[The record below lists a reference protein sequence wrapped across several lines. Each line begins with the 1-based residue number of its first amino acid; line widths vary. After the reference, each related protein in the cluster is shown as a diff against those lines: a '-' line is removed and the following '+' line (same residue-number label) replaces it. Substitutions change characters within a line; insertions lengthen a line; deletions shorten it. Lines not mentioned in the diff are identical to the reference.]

1 MQKHGMR
8 WAGTAGIL
16 ILLALGSVAVAR
28 AQMPQRTPTPNDT
41 LKSPEVLP
49 DNRVVFRIYAPK
61 ATEIT
66 LSGDFLPPGPNPKLE
81 PSSSK
86 DEQGVWSLTVGP
98 LAPDFYSYS
107 FTVDGVR
114 TLDPKNAMVKQGI
127 SSLDNMFEL
136 PGAEAAFEA
145 LQPVPHGDI
154 RTVWFP
160 SAVLETQRS
169 MRVYTPPG
177 YDGGKARYPVLYLLH
192 GGGDDDS
199 GWPTIGRAGFI
210 LDNLLAQKKIKP
222 MIVVMP
228 NGSLPRPPAAPGA
241 TPGPGPFVERFSDH
255 LMKDII
261 PYVEKN
267 FRVEA
272 KREQRAIAGLS
283 MGGMQT
289 LGAVMAYPDQFAYA
303 GVFSSGIASFR
314 PNTNAVEE
322 FEQRYQKTLSDQES
336 FNKNVKLFWFSI
348 GAKDFLHKAN
358 EDAMDVMK
366 RHGIH
371 FVSNESEGGHTWIN
385 WRHYLNQF
393 APMLF

>member
-1 MQKHGMR
+1 MQQHGVR
-8 WAGTAGIL
+8 WAGTAGVVF
-16 ILLALGSVAVAR
+16 LLALSSVPGAI

-66 LSGDFLPPGPNPKLE
+66 LSGDFLPAGPGQKLD
-81 PSSSK
+81 K
-86 DEQGVWSLTVGP
+86 DEQGVWSITVGP

-127 SSLDNMFEL
+127 SSLDNMFDL

-145 LQPVPHGDI
+145 LQPLPHGVI

-160 SAVLETQRS
+160 SEVLATQRS

-177 YDGGKARYPVLYLLH
+177 YDGGKARYPVFYLLH

-210 LDNLLAQKKIKP
+210 LDNLLAQNKIKP

-241 TPGPGPFVERFSDH
+241 TPGPGPFVDRFAEH

-272 KREQRAIAGLS
+272 KRERRAIAGLS

-289 LGAVMAYPDQFAYA
+289 LGVVMTYPDQFAYA
-303 GVFSSGIASFR
+303 GVFSAGIASFR

-322 FEQRYQKTLSDQES
+322 FEQRYQKTLSDQKS

-366 RHGIH
+366 RHGIR

-385 WRHYLNQF
+385 WRHYLSQF

>member
-1 MQKHGMR
+1 MPKYGLCC
-8 WAGTAGIL
+8 AGTAGV
-16 ILLALGSVAVAR
+16 LLLLTLSSAPGAK
-28 AQMPQRTPTPNDT
+28 AQMPQRAPTPNDT

-49 DNRVVFRIYAPK
+49 DSRVVFRIYAPK

-66 LSGDFLPPGPNPKLE
+66 IGGDFLPAGPNPKLE
-81 PSSSK
+81 K
-86 DEQGVWSLTVGP
+86 DEQGVWSFTAGP

-107 FTVDGVR
+107 LTVDGVH
-114 TLDPKNAMVKQGI
+114 TLDPKNASVKQGI
-127 SSLDNMFEL
+127 NSLDNMFEV
-136 PGAEAAFEA
+136 PGADAAFEA
-145 LQPVPHGDI
+145 LQAVPHGDI

-177 YDGGKARYPVLYLLH
+177 YDSGKARYPVLYLLH

-210 LDNLLAQKKIKP
+210 LDNLLAQNKIKP

-241 TPGPGPFVERFSDH
+241 APAPGPFVDRFSDH

-267 FRVEA
+267 FRVA
-272 KREQRAIAGLS
+272 AGREQRAIAGLS

-289 LGAVMAYPDQFAYA
+289 LAVVMAHPDQFAYV

-314 PNTNAVEE
+314 QNTNAVEE
-322 FEQRYQKTLSDQES
+322 FEQRYQKTLDDKES
-336 FNKNVKLFWFSI
+336 FNKGVKLFWFSI

-358 EDAMDVMK
+358 DDAMDVMK
-366 RHGIH
+366 RHGIR
-371 FVSNESEGGHTWIN
+371 FTSNESEGGHTWIN

>member
-1 MQKHGMR
+1 MKR
-8 WAGTAGIL
+8 RIL
-16 ILLALGSVAVAR
+16 YAQCAFAASLLAFSALPRAA

-49 DNRVVFRIYAPK
+49 DNRVAFRIYAPK

-66 LSGDFLPPGPNPKLE
+66 ISGDFLPAGPGPKLE
-81 PSSSK
+81 K
-86 DEQGVWSLTVGP
+86 DEQGVWSYTAGP

-127 SSLDNMFEL
+127 NSLDNMFEL

-145 LQPVPHGDI
+145 NQQVPHGDI
-154 RTVWFP
+154 RTVWF
-160 SAVLETQRS
+160 SSTVLETQRS

-177 YDGGKARYPVLYLLH
+177 YDAAKTKYPVLYLLH
-192 GGGDDDS
+192 GGGDEDS
-199 GWPTIGRAGFI
+199 GWSTIGRAGFI
-210 LDNLLAQKKIKP
+210 LDNLLAQGKIKP
-222 MIVVMP
+222 MVVVMP

-241 TPGPGPFVERFSDH
+241 QPSPGLFADRFTDH
-255 LMKDII
+255 LMKDIV
-261 PYVEKN
+261 PYVERH
-267 FRVEA
+267 FRVLA
-272 KREQRAIAGLS
+272 TPQQRAIAGLS

-289 LGAVMAYPDQFAYA
+289 LAVVMTNPDQFGYV

-314 PNTNAVEE
+314 QDTNAVEE
-322 FEQRYQKTLSDQES
+322 FEKRYDKTLGDKDS
-336 FNKNVKLFWFSI
+336 FNKSVKLLWFSI
-348 GAKDFLHKAN
+348 GEKDFLHKAN
-358 EDAMDVMK
+358 ENAMDVMK
-366 RHGIH
+366 RHGIR

-393 APMLF
+393 APMLFR

>member
-1 MQKHGMR
+1 M
-8 WAGTAGIL
+8 L
-16 ILLALGSVAVAR
+16 FLLTLSSTPGAK
-28 AQMPQRTPTPNDT
+28 AQMPQNPPTPNDT

-49 DNRVVFRIYAPK
+49 DNRVAFRIYAPK

-66 LSGDFLPPGPNPKLE
+66 IGGDFLPAGPNPKLE
-81 PSSSK
+81 K
-86 DEQGVWSLTVGP
+86 DDQGVWTFTAGP
-98 LAPDFYSYS
+98 LAPDFYSYT

-114 TLDPKNAMVKQGI
+114 TLDPKNPMIKQGI
-127 SSLDNMFEL
+127 NSLDNMFEL
-136 PGAEAAFEA
+136 PGADAAFEA
-145 LQPVPHGDI
+145 LQAVPHGDI

-177 YDGGKARYPVLYLLH
+177 YDSSKARYPVLYLLH
-192 GGGDDDS
+192 GGGDDDG
-199 GWPTIGRAGFI
+199 GWPSIGRAGFI
-210 LDNLLAQKKIKP
+210 FDNLLAQNKMKP

-228 NGSLPRPPAAPGA
+228 NGSLPRPPAAAGA
-241 TPGPGPFVERFSDH
+241 TPGPGQFVDRFTDH
-255 LMKDII
+255 LLQDII

-267 FRVEA
+267 FRVKA
-272 KREQRAIAGLS
+272 AREQRAIAGLS

-289 LGAVMAYPDQFAYA
+289 LGVVMAHPDQFAYI
-303 GVFSSGIASFR
+303 GVFSAGIASFR
-314 PNTNAVEE
+314 QNTNAVAE
-322 FEQRYQKTLSDQES
+322 FEQRYQKTLDDKES

-371 FVSNESEGGHTWIN
+371 FSSNESEGGHTWIN
-385 WRHYLNQF
+385 WRHYLSQF